1 MADYICVEC
10 GKPLESK
17 DMIQI
22 YENGKPTG
30 LCFCDMMCLYKYGK
44 ALHKATEHYRLL
56 EEEAEREE
64 KVKQFI
70 KDMHKNRRSNGKN

>member
-30 LCFCDMMCLYKYGK
+30 LCFCDMMCLYKYAK
-44 ALHKATEHYRLL
+44 
-56 EEEAEREE
+56 EAEREE
-64 KVKQFI
+64 KVKQFL